1 MGDNTLLQTHLSM
14 AVPLLIAEIQAA
26 GGPTTEML
34 QKVSSYSRDMGAHGD
49 AILFY
54 QKGKTTEMINKLV
67 EAMAVLSFC
76 PGGITVFGVHF
87 EVESSNND
95 VNNVPTQK
103 KSID

>member
-54 QKGKTTEMINKLV
+54 QKDKTAEMINKLV
-67 EAMAVLSFC
+67 EAIAFV
-76 PGGITVFGVHF
+76 PGGITIFGLHF
-87 EVESSNND
+87 EVES
-95 VNNVPTQK
+95 K
-103 KSID
+103 